1 LKKSLINILII
12 FLSIS
17 FVGCA
22 GWSIMGYALDEEYS
36 PSVFQEIIDQDSI
49 VHYYNS
55 TIYNGKIW
63 CYNHSKYEEVK
74 VVSE

>member
-1 LKKSLINILII
+1 
-12 FLSIS
+12 
-17 FVGCA
+17 
-22 GWSIMGYALDEEYS
+22 MGYALDEEYS
-36 PSVFQEIIDQDSI
+36 QSVFQAIIDQDSI

-55 TIYNGKIW
+55 TIYNGRIW